1 MEEPDCRRRQNDQQR
16 GRGRKLQGE
25 RDEECFGGRFVWA
38 GGSQS
43 SFSSSSS
50 SSSATH
56 SQTPT
61 PTRFCCHFFFFLLTP
76 AKFTFL
82 RNCFDAAALHPL
94 IRPVGTWEDR
104 FPALLRKNKR
114 GTSWEIIGEHG
125 LGTPDFFS
133 LKGGDQSTENNLLM
147 MLTTGQVFSRS
158 EGGLVPRG

>member
-1 MEEPDCRRRQNDQQR
+1 MKSVSE
-16 GRGRKLQGE
+16 
-25 RDEECFGGRFVWA
+25 A
-38 GGSQS
+38 GLCGLVAPSPP
-43 SFSSSSS
+43 FPPPLLPPPLHTVKPPPPLA
-50 SSSATH
+50 SAVI
-56 SQTPT
+56 
-61 PTRFCCHFFFFLLTP
+61 FFFLLTP

-147 MLTTGQVFSRS
+147 MLTTG
-158 EGGLVPRG
+158 